1 MPEGSLVGKIT
12 CCRGGHLFLGS
23 YLLPGA
29 LVARVCVCVTYC
41 PEAFIAGEDPCTP
54 WRVIPNLCSIT
65 HTALVYK
72 YTVFLPFFCLC
83 NRRKRQYKTLESV
96 GLMEKRA
103 ETLSFRNSSWSDD
116 DDNDDEA
123 LLISKEKAA
132 NVKHQFAGYNNPISP
147 DEITFHHKD
156 SGDPCFDDLM
166 M

>member
-1 MPEGSLVGKIT
+1 MHSLACHTQSMLNHPYSSGVQI
-12 CCRGGHLFLGS
+12 
-23 YLLPGA
+23 
-29 LVARVCVCVTYC
+29 YC
-41 PEAFIAGEDPCTP
+41 
-54 WRVIPNLCSIT
+54 
-65 HTALVYK
+65 
-72 YTVFLPFFCLC
+72 FLPFFCLC